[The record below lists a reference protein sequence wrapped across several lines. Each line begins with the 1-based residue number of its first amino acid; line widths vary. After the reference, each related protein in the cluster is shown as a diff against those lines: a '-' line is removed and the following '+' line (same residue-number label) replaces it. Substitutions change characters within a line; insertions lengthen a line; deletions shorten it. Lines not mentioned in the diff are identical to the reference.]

1 MNFLRSGFKTYLNF
15 QPFKCNI
22 SRFDNAHGNTVQS
35 LYNTVFGVQ
44 QNGQFLREPYGP
56 RRERPVFGV
65 LHKARFKPVCSAT
78 ETS

>member
-56 RRERPVFGV
+56 RREKTCLRGV
-65 LHKARFKPVCSAT
+65 TQGEVQ
-78 ETS
+78 TSLLSYRD